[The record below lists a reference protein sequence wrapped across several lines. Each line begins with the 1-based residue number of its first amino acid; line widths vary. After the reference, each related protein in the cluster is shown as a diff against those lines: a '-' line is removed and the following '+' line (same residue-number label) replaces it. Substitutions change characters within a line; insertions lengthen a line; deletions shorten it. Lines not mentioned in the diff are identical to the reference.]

1 MENGRVCHWNVASCL
16 KLLASTLNLVSIM
29 HPLAAVSEQEKE
41 LLISTKEMAAMT
53 TALCVISVT
62 FKGTHL
68 QECETLKYD
77 Y

>member
-1 MENGRVCHWNVASCL
+1 
-16 KLLASTLNLVSIM
+16 
-29 HPLAAVSEQEKE
+29 
-41 LLISTKEMAAMT
+41 MAAMT